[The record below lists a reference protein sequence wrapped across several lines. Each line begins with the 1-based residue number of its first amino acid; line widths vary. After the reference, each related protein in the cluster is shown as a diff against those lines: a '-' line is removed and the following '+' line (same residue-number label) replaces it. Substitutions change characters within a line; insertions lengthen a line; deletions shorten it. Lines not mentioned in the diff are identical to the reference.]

1 MLSGGI
7 DSVSV
12 LKRILLETDESLY
25 VHHIHLK
32 NNEGFEFER
41 YKKESEAVRKIVPYM
56 KKTFRN
62 FNYTESTIDVK
73 QIDQLKPD
81 YYEEEDSPLI
91 DLQFVPDQIYYYF
104 IAGLLAKITISN
116 KIYVGTCVEDM
127 EIPTHWSQ
135 GIQDLYMLP
144 DKSILF
150 RNKSSF
156 LF

>member
-32 NNEGFEFER
+32 NNEGVEYER

-62 FNYTESTIDVK
+62 FNYTESTIDVR
-73 QIDQLKPD
+73 QILNLSPD
-81 YYEEEDSPLI
+81 YYDEEDS
-91 DLQFVPDQIYYYF
+91 
-104 IAGLLAKITISN
+104 
-116 KIYVGTCVEDM
+116 
-127 EIPTHWSQ
+127 
-135 GIQDLYMLP
+135 
-144 DKSILF
+144 
-150 RNKSSF
+150 
-156 LF
+156 